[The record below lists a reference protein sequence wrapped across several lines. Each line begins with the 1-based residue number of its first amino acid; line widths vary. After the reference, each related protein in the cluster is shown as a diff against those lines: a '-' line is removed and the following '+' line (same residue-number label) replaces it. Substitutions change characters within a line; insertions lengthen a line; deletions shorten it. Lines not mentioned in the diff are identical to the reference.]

1 MKNKDLNHHRVL
13 LFDFDGTLVNT
24 TPLILKS
31 FRATWQQVFGFTM
44 DDSDYIKT
52 FGTLLHTALQQLTE
66 ECIADGRTGAV
77 EDLNSKADEL
87 LKTYREFNWRWHD
100 ETIEPFDGVAETVRE
115 LKARDYRLGIVSSKL
130 RQGVERGLNIF
141 SMADWFDVIVSADD
155 VKNHKPHP
163 EPLLKAL
170 EQFDAAPHQAIYIGD
185 STHDIAAG
193 KAAELATVAA
203 GWGPFPRHELEAL
216 QPDYFLNTP
225 SELLSLFA
233 R

>member
-1 MKNKDLNHHRVL
+1 MKNEDLNHRRVL

-44 DDSDYIKT
+44 DDADYIKT
-52 FGTLLHTALQQLTE
+52 FGTLLHTALQQLTK
-66 ECIADGRTGAV
+66 ECIADGRTGSV

-100 ETIEPFDGVAETVRE
+100 EAIEPFEGVAETVRE

-225 SELLSLFA
+225 SELLRLFS